1 MRKRERALV
10 RAWLAMAGIL
20 LVILTIL
27 IGSRGGLVA
36 GIFSFAV
43 GYAMVAGSWFSAN
56 RSRSPS
62 SSKAASSR
70 YGRWFLYAPPALFG
84 ILVGIALLYSDR
96 TTAFT
101 RVMGQS
107 VGDDLRVQAWP
118 TVQSMIET
126 YWIAGSGFGSFAGAY
141 KMFEPDNLLQDA
153 YFNHAH
159 NDWAEVIIT
168 GGLPFALILAAAILW
183 FVRTFAASCSTRARK
198 STRLNSSH

>member
-1 MRKRERALV
+1 
-10 RAWLAMAGIL
+10 MAGIL

-96 TTAFT
+96 TTAFS

-107 VGDDLRVQAWP
+107 VGED
-118 TVQSMIET
+118 
-126 YWIAGSGFGSFAGAY
+126 
-141 KMFEPDNLLQDA
+141 
-153 YFNHAH
+153 
-159 NDWAEVIIT
+159 
-168 GGLPFALILAAAILW
+168 
-183 FVRTFAASCSTRARK
+183 RK

>member
-84 ILVGIALLYSDR
+84 ILVGIRSEEHTSEL
-96 TTAFT
+96 
-101 RVMGQS
+101 QS
-107 VGDDLRVQAWP
+107 L
-118 TVQSMIET
+118 M
-126 YWIAGSGFGSFAGAY
+126 
-141 KMFEPDNLLQDA
+141 
-153 YFNHAH
+153 
-159 NDWAEVIIT
+159 
-168 GGLPFALILAAAILW
+168 
-183 FVRTFAASCSTRARK
+183 
-198 STRLNSSH
+198 RLSYAVFCLKKKTNKT

>member
-1 MRKRERALV
+1 
-10 RAWLAMAGIL
+10 MAGIL

-43 GYAMVAGSWFSAN
+43 GYAMVAGSWSLAT

-96 TTAFT
+96 STSFPG
-101 RVMGQS
+101 VMGQS
-107 VGDDLRVQAWP
+107 VGDVLRVPAWP

-126 YWIAGSGFGSFAGAY
+126 YWIAEIGR
-141 KMFEPDNLLQDA
+141 
-153 YFNHAH
+153 AH
-159 NDWAEVIIT
+159 V
-168 GGLPFALILAAAILW
+168 
-183 FVRTFAASCSTRARK
+183 
-198 STRLNSSH
+198 